1 MSARQVIG
9 ALFYLRATSL
19 RNALIARFARLKQPK
34 YLVGAIVGVVYF
46 YWLIF
51 SRGVF
56 GRARQTAGLDET
68 LPLAQMSTVVAIAA
82 LLVTILAALYW
93 LWPRS
98 RAALTFSQ
106 AEIAFLF
113 PAPID
118 RKTLI
123 HFRWINAQLRILFT
137 SLLLALFSGA
147 WSFVPGNAAVRIFGW
162 WLLLST
168 LDLHAVGSS
177 FALTRLLD
185 RGMTSLRRSALT
197 IAIAA
202 VAIGGALLGS
212 WRGLRPP
219 EPGTLAD
226 PSAVFDYIGSL
237 LATEPLAWLLA
248 PARWAVQ
255 PLLAHDWRAFVA
267 ALGPALA
274 LYALHYLWVLR
285 SEVSFEEASVA
296 KAEKVAA
303 RRTALL
309 RDGNVRFGG
318 ERKARPPPFALAG
331 KGRPEIAFLWKNLL
345 ASASYLQRPRVALV
359 AVAVIVVGS
368 FGIRMLDLP
377 PLPVVVGFISIMCA
391 GYTLVFGP
399 MLARQDLR
407 HDLPNADILKTYPL
421 PGWQI
426 VLGEVLAPITIV
438 TVLVWLELLAAAL
451 NVQLPRGEALP
462 AGMRA
467 SVALGL
473 AVLVPFLT
481 AIMLLVMNAAVLL
494 FPAWVPQGAGRARGI
509 DVMGQRLLFV
519 AGLFLTMTAA
529 LLPAA
534 IAAAALFFM
543 TLWLIGPIAAGALG
557 VLAAL
562 VALGTEIALVISWLG
577 KLFERFDLSAELKP

>member
-1 MSARQVIG
+1 MSTSQVIG

-19 RNALIARFARLKQPK
+19 RNAVISRLARLKQPK
-34 YLVGAIVGVVYF
+34 YLVGAIVGVAYF
-46 YWLIF
+46 YWLVF
-51 SRGVF
+51 SRGTF
-56 GRARQTAGLDET
+56 GRVRQARSVDEA
-68 LPLAQMSTVVAIAA
+68 LSPEQMTTVVAIAA
-82 LLVTILAALYW
+82 LVMTILAALYW

-98 RAALTFSQ
+98 RAALTFSE

-113 PAPID
+113 PAPIG

-123 HFRWINAQLRILFT
+123 HFRWVNAQLRILFT
-137 SLLLALFSGA
+137 SLLLAFFSAA
-147 WSFVPGNAAVRIFGW
+147 WTFVPGNGAVRIVGW
-162 WLLLST
+162 WLVLSM

-197 IAIAA
+197 VAIAA
-202 VAIGGALLGS
+202 AVVGGALFGA

-226 PSAVFDYIGSL
+226 PSAVFDYVGSL

-255 PLLAHDWRAFVA
+255 PLLAHDLRAFVA
-267 ALGPALA
+267 ALVPALA
-274 LYALHYLWVLR
+274 LYTLHYIWVMR

-296 KAEKVAA
+296 KAERVAA

-318 ERKARPPPFALAG
+318 ERKARPAPFPLAG
-331 KGRPEIAFLWKNLL
+331 EGRAELAFLWKNLL

-359 AVAVIVVGS
+359 AAAIIVVGS
-368 FGIRMLDLP
+368 IGIRILDIP
-377 PLPVVVGFISIMCA
+377 PLPVVVGFISLMCA

-426 VLGEVLAPITIV
+426 VLGEVLAPTTIV
-438 TVLVWLELLAAAL
+438 TVLVWLQLLAATL
-451 NVQLPRGEALP
+451 NFELPRGQVLS
-462 AGMRA
+462 AGMRT
-467 SVALGL
+467 SVALGI
-473 AVLVPFLT
+473 AVLVPFLV
-481 AIMLLVMNAAVLL
+481 AITVLVMNAAVLV
-494 FPAWVPQGAGRARGI
+494 FPAWVPQGVGRARGI

-519 AGLFLTMTAA
+519 AGLFLTMAAA

-534 IAAAALFFM
+534 IAAAAVFFM
-543 TLWLIGPIAAGALG
+543 TFWLIGSIGAGALG
-557 VLAAL
+557 VGAAL
-562 VALGTEIALVISWLG
+562 LALGTEIALVISWLG
-577 KLFERFDLSAELKP
+577 KVFERFDLSAELKP